1 VLNDCLAAWIAQHSK
16 IQPFVPLGETQRKDE
31 GGRMKNEVRN
41 PSSVSGQ
48 KFNVSAR
55 IDRRTKHSGMK
66 LERDRVA

>member
-1 VLNDCLAAWIAQHSK
+1 VNVLLEKLA
-16 IQPFVPLGETQRKDE
+16 FL
-31 GGRMKNEVRN
+31 
-41 PSSVSGQ
+41 Q